1 MHGFWRS
8 ALVAGLVI
16 AVGGCAALRH
26 PMVGTPITQEAGSV
40 TLLLT
45 PRIDGAPGIQ
55 ASVKRWTSSDIHR
68 LDVVP
73 YLEVGPGDYRP
84 LSKSGTPTTL
94 EDTANLLRASRT
106 APLNVSQPIALSHL
120 KPNQKYRIFAHAY
133 TAGNELISTLDSR
146 SYLDVSVGTDDR
158 PTMAAT
164 LPVRLIDSPFAAS
177 TTVTVT
183 NSGSNDYDDVV
194 TSLVSVVGGTETAI
208 ASSYTIPKAQIP
220 KTFKLDG
227 LQAQTLYRMK
237 AEARRAGTP
246 VATASVNVNVS
257 TDTSVSSVSLALNVP
272 PAPPMVSTFAIGVGA
287 GYGLARDSQGYFYLA
302 SLAAGYL
309 APGAVKQ
316 VWPNGQIVDF
326 GYMGGLSG
334 GGQFGEL
341 FGIAVDTQ
349 GNVYVGREQASAIYK
364 ITPGLMPKDRSL
376 SELGTGLS
384 APLDVALGPDGFLYV
399 ADAAYNSG
407 SIKKITLTGANT
419 GRTEPFYQ
427 AASFKPIS
435 LAVSPDGTVYVMSML
450 PMSKRHIEKFS
461 STGVKDASF
470 SVNAPLG
477 MMCATADGAIYIAAE
492 EEHKIY
498 RYTPANG
505 LQVFAGTGTSTS
517 TDGPALSASFNKPTG
532 VVHDPS
538 ANVLYVLES
547 GAGKIRKITLG
558 SQP

>member
-8 ALVAGLVI
+8 ALVAGLVF
-16 AVGGCAALRH
+16 AAGGCAALRH
-26 PMVGTPITQEAGSV
+26 PMVGTQLVQEEGSV

-45 PRIDGAPGIQ
+45 PRIDGALGIQ
-55 ASVKRWTSSDIHR
+55 APVKRWTASDIHR

-73 YLEVGPGDYRP
+73 YLEVSPGDYRP
-84 LSKSGTPTTL
+84 LSKTGTPTTL
-94 EDTANLLRASRT
+94 GDTANLLRASRT
-106 APLNVSQPIALSHL
+106 APLNLSQPIALSHL
-120 KPNQKYRIFAHAY
+120 KPNQKYRVFAQAY
-133 TAGNELISTLDSR
+133 TAENELISTLDSR

-158 PTMAAT
+158 PTLAAT

-183 NSGSNDYDDVV
+183 NSGSNDFDDVV
-194 TSLVSVVGGTETAI
+194 TSLVSVVGGVETAI
-208 ASSYTIPKAQIP
+208 ANSSHTIPKAQIP

-246 VATASVNVNVS
+246 VATALANLNVS
-257 TDTSVSSVSLALNVP
+257 TDTSVSAVSLALNVP
-272 PAPPMVSTFAIGVGA
+272 PAVPMVSTFAIGVGA
-287 GYGLARDSQGYFYLA
+287 GYGLARDAQGYFYVA
-302 SLAAGYL
+302 KGSSGS
-309 APGAVKQ
+309 GSVKQ
-316 VWPNGQIVDF
+316 VWPNGQIVDL
-326 GYMGGLSG
+326 GYMTGLTG

-399 ADAAYNSG
+399 VDAAYNSG

-461 STGVKDASF
+461 SAGVKDGSF

-517 TDGPALSASFNKPTG
+517 MDGPALSATFNKPTG

>member
-8 ALVAGLVI
+8 AFVAGLVFA
-16 AVGGCAALRH
+16 AVGCAALRH
-26 PMVGTPITQEAGSV
+26 PMVGTPIVQEEGSV
-40 TLLLT
+40 TLLLM
-45 PRIDGAPGIQ
+45 PRIDGAQGIQ
-55 ASVKRWTSSDIHR
+55 APVKRWTSSDIHR

-73 YLEVGPGDYRP
+73 YLEVSPGDYRP
-84 LSKSGTPTTL
+84 LSKMGTPTTL

-106 APLNVSQPIALSHL
+106 SPLNLNQPIALSQL
-120 KPNQKYRIFAHAY
+120 KPNQKYRVFAHAY
-133 TAGNELISTLDSR
+133 TAGNELISTLDAR

-158 PTMAAT
+158 PTMAAM

-183 NSGSNDYDDVV
+183 NSGSNDFDDVV

-208 ASSYTIPKAQIP
+208 ANSHTIPKAQIP

-257 TDTSVSSVSLALNVP
+257 TDTSVSSVSLALSVP
-272 PAPPMVSTFAIGVGA
+272 PAVPMVSTVANGGVGA
-287 GYGLARDSQGYFYLA
+287 GYGLARDAQGYFYVA
-302 SLAAGYL
+302 EAYR
-309 APGAVKQ
+309 APGAVMQ
-316 VWPNGQIVDF
+316 VWPDGQIVDR
-326 GYMGGLSG
+326 GYMSGLTG

-341 FGIAVDTQ
+341 PGIAVDTN

-364 ITPGLMPKDRSL
+364 ITPGLMLKDRSL

-384 APLDVALGPDGFLYV
+384 APVDVALGPDGFLYV

-427 AASFKPIS
+427 AASFKPIT

-461 STGVKDASF
+461 SAGVKDDNF
-470 SVNAPLG
+470 SVDAPLG
-477 MMCATADGAIYIAAE
+477 MMCATADGTIYVAAE
-492 EEHKIY
+492 TEHKIY

-505 LQVFAGTGTSTS
+505 LQVFAGTGTPTS
-517 TDGPALSASFNKPTG
+517 MDGPALSATFNKPRG